1 MSGGK
6 ANQQFKEL
14 KDILEET
21 NQRILGLELKIT
33 NNHNELI
40 EQISKVEDTA
50 RKALDI
56 GLQNANDIKK
66 IDEQKD
72 RMWEEI
78 STTLKAEG
86 KEELLLEIT
95 KLQAQMK
102 AILIELRSTLIF
114 ENILGI
120 QNESWEDTSRLLA
133 DFITC
138 DLDLPYSIEEINFQI
153 SRAHRST
160 ERDKDHSNN

>member
-21 NQRILGLELKIT
+21 NQKILGLELEIT

-40 EQISKVEDTA
+40 ERISKVEDTV

-56 GLQNANDIKK
+56 GLQNSNDIKK

-72 RMWEEI
+72 RM
-78 STTLKAEG
+78 
-86 KEELLLEIT
+86 
-95 KLQAQMK
+95 
-102 AILIELRSTLIF
+102 
-114 ENILGI
+114 
-120 QNESWEDTSRLLA
+120 
-133 DFITC
+133 
-138 DLDLPYSIEEINFQI
+138 
-153 SRAHRST
+153 
-160 ERDKDHSNN
+160 

>member
-40 EQISKVEDTA
+40 ERISKVEDTA

-66 IDEQKD
+66 MDEKQD
-72 RMWEEI
+72 RMLEEI
-78 STTLKAEG
+78 STTLKAEV

-95 KLQAQMK
+95 KLQSQMK
-102 AILIELRSTLIF
+102 ATLIEL
-114 ENILGI
+114 
-120 QNESWEDTSRLLA
+120 EDL
-133 DFITC
+133 
-138 DLDLPYSIEEINFQI
+138 
-153 SRAHRST
+153 
-160 ERDKDHSNN
+160 

>member
-14 KDILEET
+14 KNILEET
-21 NQRILGLELKIT
+21 DQRILGLELKIT

-66 IDEQKD
+66 MDEKQD
-72 RMWEEI
+72 RMLEEI
-78 STTLKAEG
+78 STTLKAEV

-95 KLQAQMK
+95 KLQSQMK
-102 AILIELRSTLIF
+102 ATLIEL
-114 ENILGI
+114 
-120 QNESWEDTSRLLA
+120 EDL
-133 DFITC
+133 
-138 DLDLPYSIEEINFQI
+138 
-153 SRAHRST
+153 
-160 ERDKDHSNN
+160 

>member
-6 ANQQFKEL
+6 ANQQFKKL

-33 NNHNELI
+33 NNHNEVI
-40 EQISKVEDTA
+40 ERISKVEDTA

-66 IDEQKD
+66 MDEKQD
-72 RMWEEI
+72 RMLEEI
-78 STTLKAEG
+78 STTLKAEV

-95 KLQAQMK
+95 KLQSQMK
-102 AILIELRSTLIF
+102 ATLIEL
-114 ENILGI
+114 
-120 QNESWEDTSRLLA
+120 EDL
-133 DFITC
+133 
-138 DLDLPYSIEEINFQI
+138 
-153 SRAHRST
+153 
-160 ERDKDHSNN
+160 

>member
-14 KDILEET
+14 KNILEET
-21 NQRILGLELKIT
+21 DQRILGLELKIT

-66 IDEQKD
+66 IDEQQD
-72 RMWEEI
+72 RMREEV
-78 STTLKAEG
+78 STTLKAEV

-95 KLQAQMK
+95 KLQSQMK
-102 AILIELRSTLIF
+102 ATLIEL
-114 ENILGI
+114 
-120 QNESWEDTSRLLA
+120 EDL
-133 DFITC
+133 
-138 DLDLPYSIEEINFQI
+138 
-153 SRAHRST
+153 
-160 ERDKDHSNN
+160 